1 MAQAGPDRLTRKRGY
16 GGFRSVMI
24 RRHLVLGAP
33 LLLLACGGRE
43 LPPAPP
49 RLEGY
54 AYLTP
59 LRLNVADLE
68 VVENPA
74 GSRADPP
81 APILPA
87 VEVARMGRDR
97 IIPSGTTNRARFIVD
112 AASLTRSGDAIA
124 VLLRARV
131 EVLDGER
138 RVAFAEAQAQRS
150 VTGIGGGDAA
160 RARAA
165 ETIMIRA
172 MEDLNVEFELQVRR
186 NLRDWLL
193 ETTPTAPVAPVDVPG
208 GIQRQDLPRS

>member
-1 MAQAGPDRLTRKRGY
+1 MSGPTVIARRLA
-16 GGFRSVMI
+16 
-24 RRHLVLGAP
+24 LGAP

-43 LPPAPP
+43 PPPAPP
-49 RLEGY
+49 RVEGY

-68 VVENPA
+68 VVAMPVDA
-74 GSRADPP
+74 RVDPP
-81 APILPA
+81 APIQPA
-87 VEVARMGRDR
+87 AEVARMGRDR
-97 IIPSGTTNRARFIVD
+97 IAPSGTTNRARFVVE

-131 EVLDGER
+131 EVLDGDR
-138 RVAFAEAQAQRS
+138 RIAFAEAEARRS
-150 VTGIGGGDAA
+150 LTGTGSSGAA
-160 RARAA
+160 RSRAA

-193 ETTPTAPVAPVDVPG
+193 ETSPSAPVPAMG
-208 GIQRQDLPRS
+208 GPEGVERQDLPRG

>member
-1 MAQAGPDRLTRKRGY
+1 MIARRL
-16 GGFRSVMI
+16 
-24 RRHLVLGAP
+24 LLGAP
-33 LLLLACGGRE
+33 LLLPACGGRE
-43 LPPAPP
+43 PPPPAPRRP
-49 RLEGY
+49 EGY
-54 AYLTP
+54 AWLTP

-74 GSRADPP
+74 GSRVDPP

-87 VEVARMGRDR
+87 AEVARMGRDR
-97 IIPSGTTNRARFIVD
+97 VIPSGTTNRARFVVE

-131 EVLDGER
+131 EVLDGDR
-138 RVAFAEAQAQRS
+138 RVAFAEAEARRG
-150 VTGIGGGDAA
+150 VTGAGGSGAA

-165 ETIMIRA
+165 EAVMIGA

-193 ETTPTAPVAPVDVPG
+193 DTTPTAPVPPPG
-208 GIQRQDLPRS
+208 GPEGVERQDLPQG

>member
-1 MAQAGPDRLTRKRGY
+1 MSGPTVIGRRLA
-16 GGFRSVMI
+16 
-24 RRHLVLGAP
+24 LGAP

-43 LPPAPP
+43 PPPPPP
-49 RLEGY
+49 RVQGY

-68 VVENPA
+68 VVATPVD
-74 GSRADPP
+74 GRVDPP
-81 APILPA
+81 APIDPA
-87 VEVARMGRDR
+87 AEVARMGRDR
-97 IIPSGTTNRARFIVD
+97 IAPSGTTNRARFVVE
-112 AASLTRSGDAIA
+112 AASLTRSRDAIA

-131 EVLDGER
+131 EVLDGDR
-138 RVAFAEAQAQRS
+138 RIAFAEAEARRS
-150 VTGIGGGDAA
+150 MTGAGGSGAA

-193 ETTPTAPVAPVDVPG
+193 ETSPTAPVPPSG
-208 GIQRQDLPRS
+208 GPEGVERQDLSRS